1 MISKHLQFN
10 IKNELINR
18 GVTCTTA
25 ILVTCQAF
33 EKNIDCAKVVFIVIT
48 IPFNHL
54 APIYL
59 SRSTWIPLDI
69 ITAIL
74 FIFAIKKL

>member
-10 IKNELINR
+10 IKNDLINR
-18 GVTCTTA
+18 GITC
-25 ILVTCQAF
+25 
-33 EKNIDCAKVVFIVIT
+33 
-48 IPFNHL
+48 
-54 APIYL
+54 
-59 SRSTWIPLDI
+59 